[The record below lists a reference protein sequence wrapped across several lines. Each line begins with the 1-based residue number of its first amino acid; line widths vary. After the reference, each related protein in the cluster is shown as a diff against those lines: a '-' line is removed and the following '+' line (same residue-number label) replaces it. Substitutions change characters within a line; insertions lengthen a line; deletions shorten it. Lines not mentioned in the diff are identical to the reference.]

1 MDTGTAR
8 AEWAA
13 LVRDF
18 TRRNEGRRTRL
29 EIDDPELGAQWQEVD
44 LPLRGVDF
52 DPRDGSVEI
61 FVGAPDGPRLS
72 HRVAGVTEIDV
83 QRGGGADRTLR
94 VAHGT
99 GQTLLLLGD

>member
-1 MDTGTAR
+1 MDTKIAGAG
-8 AEWAA
+8 WAG

-44 LPLRGVDF
+44 LPLQGVDY
-52 DPRDGSVEI
+52 DPCDGSVEI
-61 FVGAPDGPRLS
+61 IVGAPGGPRLS

-83 QRGGGADRTLR
+83 QQGGGVDRTLR
-94 VAHGT
+94 LAHGT
-99 GQTLLLLGD
+99 GQTLLRLAD